1 MCGTR
6 HVVLLNKDL
15 NIIIVVDRNGISG
28 SAVLTRG
35 AVLCRPRLGLATLFL
50 AVVKYSVGITGFI
63 VAKRIGS
70 LTASILAVYADG
82 ADARL
87 SLKLAR
93 RTTLQATVEEFIVW
107 QVVCKI

>member
-1 MCGTR
+1 MP
-6 HVVLLNKDL
+6 LNKNL

-50 AVVKYSVGITGFI
+50 AVVKNSVRITGFN
-63 VAKRIGS
+63 VAKGVGS
-70 LTASILAVYADG
+70 LTASLLAIYADG

-87 SLKLAR
+87 S
-93 RTTLQATVEEFIVW
+93 F
-107 QVVCKI
+107 KIG